1 MGDLFP
7 TGTKYISVS
16 RPRMRRQEDGVGH
29 RKSGLTHLFPWKA
42 NFKHKP
48 RNSRFLGF
56 EKVTLA

>member
-1 MGDLFP
+1 MRDLFP

-16 RPRMRRQEDGVGH
+16 RPRIRCQEDEVGH

-42 NFKHKP
+42 NLKHKP
-48 RNSRFLGF
+48 RNSKFLDF